1 MDPFSMVVAIVL
13 ISVGGRTLSNWIKLR
28 QQQLAMRQQG
38 SIAGADSQQRELAA
52 LRERVATLERIVTD
66 PGYDLKRQI
75 QALDS
80 DHRRA
85 A

>member
-1 MDPFSMVVAIVL
+1 MDPFSMVVVIVL
-13 ISVGGRTLSNWIKLR
+13 ISVGGRIASNWIKLR
-28 QQQLAMRQQG
+28 QQELTLRQ
-38 SIAGADSQQRELAA
+38 SSSGASGDAAQREIAA

-66 PGYDLKRQI
+66 PAYDLKRQI

-80 DHRRA
+80 EHRRA